1 MNKKINKLLSSFV
14 AGLLAVVPVFFTA
27 CNDADGDYTPPQ
39 VYNAL
44 VTVVSGAETNLLVV
58 NDSLTVKPT
67 NAVGA
72 IYKKPEVRALARF
85 AVPGINGNSGPNA
98 DYALTDGREVQILS
112 LDSIRTKPSTQWN
125 ETLDK
130 QLGGAPINIEKTWM
144 TVAEDGYLTLHYTV
158 MVGTKGGPHSLHLLK
173 GRDPQKPYELE
184 LRHTDRGDYGSRYT
198 QGLVAFDIMDILPGG
213 TDKKLTLTVRYKGF
227 DGKEKALEVPCCG
240 LGKHRLYTSGAKD

>member
-1 MNKKINKLLSSFV
+1 MNKKINKLIGSF
-14 AGLLAVVPVFFTA
+14 AAAALMAVPVLFTA
-27 CNDADGDYTPPQ
+27 CNDDDGDYTPPR

-44 VTVVSGAETNLLVV
+44 VTVVSGSEGNFLVV

-72 IYKKPEVRALARF
+72 IYKKPEVRALAKF
-85 AVPGINGNSGPNA
+85 AVPGSNCNSVQNV
-98 DYALTDGREVQILS
+98 DYALADGREVQILS

-130 QLGGAPINIEKTWM
+130 QLGGAPIDINKSWM
-144 TVAEDGYLTLHYTV
+144 TVAEDGYLTLHYTI
-158 MVGTKGGPHSLHLLK
+158 MLGTQGNPHSLHLLK
-173 GRDPQKPYELE
+173 GGNPANPYELQ

-227 DGKEKALEVPCCG
+227 DGKEKILEVPCCG

>member
-1 MNKKINKLLSSFV
+1 MNKKIHRILTSFAAALLM
-14 AGLLAVVPVFFTA
+14 AVPMLFTA
-27 CNDADGDYTPPQ
+27 CNDEGDNDYASMS

-44 VTVVSGAETNLLVV
+44 VTVVSGDKANLLVV
-58 NDSLTVKPT
+58 NDSMAVKP
-67 NAVGA
+67 AGVVGA
-72 IYKKPEVRALARF
+72 MFNKPEVRAVAKF
-85 AVPGINGNSGPNA
+85 AVPSSVGK
-98 DYALTDGREVQILS
+98 LTDGQEVRLLG
-112 LDSIRTKPSTQWN
+112 LDSILTKPSTPWT

-158 MVGTKGGPHSLHLLK
+158 MVGTKGTPHSLHLLK

-198 QGLVAFDIMDILPGG
+198 QGLVAFDITDILPGG

-227 DGKEKALEVPCCG
+227 DGKEKTLEVPCCG
-240 LGKHRLYTSGAKD
+240 LGKRHQSADGAKD

>member
-1 MNKKINKLLSSFV
+1 MNKKTNHILTSFAAALLM
-14 AGLLAVVPVFFTA
+14 ALPVLFTA
-27 CNDADGDYTPPQ
+27 CDDTDCDDYVPSRT
-39 VYNAL
+39 YDAL
-44 VTVVSGAETNLLVV
+44 VTVVSGEKANLLVV
-58 NDSLTVKPT
+58 NDSMAVKP
-67 NAVGA
+67 AGVVGA
-72 IYKKPEVRALARF
+72 IFNKPEVRAVARF
-85 AVPGINGNSGPNA
+85 AVPSSVGK
-98 DYALTDGREVQILS
+98 LTDGQEVRLLA
-112 LDSIRTKPSTQWN
+112 LDSILTKPSTPWD

-130 QLGGAPINIEKTWM
+130 QLGGAPIDINKSWM

-227 DGKEKALEVPCCG
+227 DGKEKTLEVPCCG
-240 LGKHRLYTSGAKD
+240 LGKHRLYTSGAQD